1 MRQRA
6 STSLRAAVAA
16 ALATVLSAGLMAA
29 TVGAAPRAS
38 ASTAGTGVV
47 ISEVSGAGGN
57 TGAAYDHDYVE
68 LFNPT
73 NAAVSLA
80 GMSVQYRSATGTGN
94 PSGVTVLTGSIGAK
108 SYYLVAEGSG
118 GATGAPLPTANVT
131 GAFNMSA
138 SAGTVFLANQTTA
151 LTTPPT
157 GSVTGNP
164 AVADLVGFGTSNTF
178 ETAAAPAQSATT
190 SIARDAAGKDT
201 DSNAADLVGGP
212 GTPGEAPGGSAEPPA
227 TALPIADIQGPT
239 DVSPYVGQ
247 AVTTDG
253 VVTAAYP
260 TGGFNGFYL
269 QTGGTGG
276 DLDLGTHTRS
286 DGIFVFSSAAASAV
300 HPGDHVQ
307 VTGKVAEFNGL
318 TELVPAAP
326 SDVSTLSSPA
336 PAVKPATVAW
346 PRTDAARESLEGMLV
361 DLQGP
366 FTVADNYSLN
376 QYAEIGLA
384 SGTQPLWQP
393 TDVADP
399 HDAAAI
405 AAVNADN
412 AARRVTLDD
421 GATTNFLT
429 AGKNTALPW
438 LTQDHQIRVG
448 APASF
453 TAPMVVDYR
462 NGLWKLQ
469 PTGQLTAAAAPP
481 VSFAHTRTEAPAPV
495 GGDVQIASFNVL
507 NYFPTTGADYVA
519 SGGTCTWY
527 DDRVGEHVTVRDCTG
542 PNGEPGPRGAA
553 DAGDLAR
560 QQAKIVSAING
571 LGADVVSLEEIENS
585 AKFGLP
591 RDAAVSTLVDALNAA
606 AGAGTW
612 SYVPT
617 PSNIGDHADEDVIRT
632 AFIYRTSVV
641 APVGESVVDDAPE
654 FDVARDPLAQTF
666 QPVGRTSA
674 SRFVVIVNH
683 FKSKGSGP
691 DDGTGPGNSNPQRVA
706 QAQQLVTFADQVK
719 AASGTDRVFLSGDFN
734 AYTEEDPITILRDAG
749 YTDIGSH
756 AASNGGGPG
765 EHTYLFGGVVGS
777 LDHVLANAP
786 ALATVTGAHVWN
798 INSVEPVALE
808 YSRFD
813 YNLTDFYSADP
824 YRASDHD
831 PLLVGLDTTA
841 EPVATTTS
849 ADVSPDP
856 VLTAKKDRDPGE
868 VSIQVTWPRDT
879 VDAGT
884 VEVYDGSVLVGTTT
898 VSTTGTATLTL
909 PAYRH
914 KGEHTLTLR
923 YLGTP
928 LFAPSGTT
936 VEFEVSNK

>member
-1 MRQRA
+1 MSQRVLA
-6 STSLRAAVAA
+6 VSLRAAIAA
-16 ALATVLSAGLMAA
+16 ALATTGSLAAAG
-29 TVGAAPRAS
+29 TSS
-38 ASTAGTGVV
+38 ASTTGAGVV
-47 ISEVSGAGGN
+47 ISEVYGAGGN

-73 NAAVSLA
+73 NAPVSLA

-94 PSGVTVLTGSIGAK
+94 PTGVTALTGSIGAK

-118 GATGAPLPTANVT
+118 GANGAPLPTANVT
-131 GAFNMSA
+131 GAVNMSA
-138 SAGTVFLANQTTA
+138 SAGTVFLANQATA
-151 LTTPPT
+151 LTAPPT

-178 ETAAAPAQSATT
+178 EAAAAPAQSATT

-201 DSNAADLVGGP
+201 DSNAADLVAGP

-247 AVTTDG
+247 AVSTDG

-276 DLDLGTHTRS
+276 DLDLGTHTKS

-300 HPGDHVQ
+300 HLGDHVQ

-318 TELVPAAP
+318 TELVPAAA
-326 SDVSTLSSPA
+326 SDVSALASPA

-384 SGTQPLWQP
+384 SGTEPLWQP
-393 TDVADP
+393 TEVADP

-405 AAVNADN
+405 TAVNADN
-412 AARRVTLDD
+412 AARKVTLDD

-429 AGKNTALPW
+429 TGKNTALPW

-448 APASF
+448 ATASF
-453 TAPMVVDYR
+453 TAPLVVDYR

-469 PTGQLTAAAAPP
+469 PTGQLTAAAAAP

-560 QQAKIVSAING
+560 QQAKIVRAING

-612 SYVPT
+612 SYVST
-617 PSNIGDHADEDVIRT
+617 PSNIGDQADEDVIRT
-632 AFIYRTSVV
+632 AFLYRTSVV

-691 DDGTGPGNSNPQRVA
+691 DDGTGQGNSNPQRVA

-734 AYTEEDPITILRDAG
+734 AYTEEDPIKVLHDAG

-756 AASNGGGPG
+756 ESPG
-765 EHTYLFGGVVGS
+765 EHTYLFDGVVGS

-841 EPVATTTS
+841 EPVATTIS

-856 VLTAKKDRDPGE
+856 VLTAKQDREPGE
-868 VSIQVTWPRDT
+868 VSIHVTSPRDT

-884 VEVYDGSVLVGTTT
+884 VEVYDGSVLVGTTN
-898 VSTTGTATLTL
+898 VSATGVASLTL

-914 KGEHTLTLR
+914 KGAHALTVH

-928 LFAPSGTT
+928 LFAPSETT
-936 VEFEVSNK
+936 VAFEVSNK